1 MYSNFQM
8 ELNIAKVLLDFKET
22 AQQRIAFLCERSHM
36 QDYEIRRLKSEFKF
50 LTQRVEILIEQNIQ
64 SSFPSRDDDQINE
77 TEMIEEDDVPPF

>member
-1 MYSNFQM
+1 M
-8 ELNIAKVLLDFKET
+8 EFNIAKVLLDFKES

>member
-1 MYSNFQM
+1 M

-50 LTQRVEILIEQNIQ
+50 LSQRVEIMIEQNIQ
-64 SSFPSRDDDQINE
+64 SSFQSMDDDQINE
-77 TEMIEEDDVPPF
+77 TEIIEEDDNPPF